1 MAACTGWISNPAYS
15 EQPQTINSQIN
26 DISALRGVTP
36 ILFLEILKTR
46 QAPIIS
52 FKEPIKGWVRKEHLA
67 ELIALS
73 RSQVPCSSVKL
84 LVSSYADLRNST
96 VGQEAVFMILG
107 FKKGEYPPK
116 LNSIRFDM
124 ADDDLQRE
132 NDEIVQWAKQ
142 ELEKK

>member
-1 MAACTGWISNPAYS
+1 
-15 EQPQTINSQIN
+15 
-26 DISALRGVTP
+26 
-36 ILFLEILKTR
+36 
-46 QAPIIS
+46 
-52 FKEPIKGWVRKEHLA
+52 VRKEHLA